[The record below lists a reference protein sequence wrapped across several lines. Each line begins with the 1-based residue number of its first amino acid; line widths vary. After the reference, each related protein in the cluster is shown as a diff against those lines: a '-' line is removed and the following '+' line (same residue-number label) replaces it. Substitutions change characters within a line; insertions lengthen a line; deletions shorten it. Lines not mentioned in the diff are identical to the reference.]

1 MKNLKTKTKVAKGQ
15 KVNTKTT
22 YEIYVQERKDFFRN
36 LDKDKSYTLEERIR
50 LKDKMRSDCVE
61 LMRITINKGILIKQI
76 RREIQEEKFIALI
89 EKIIQEFTKSKV
101 KFRKDAT
108 YGKMD
113 MEEFL
118 YYSAFFHVNSTHD
131 FYKATTIR
139 PSGYPK
145 GLYNATVDLGKEFKK
160 AFNLPKSYLI
170 TEAVEDLENYFSY
183 LTKEVLH
190 KNKISFSWKLPNKI
204 YCPTIDWDSPDFKL
218 DLPDYKLD

>member
-101 KFRKDAT
+101 KFRKDA
-108 YGKMD
+108 
-113 MEEFL
+113 
-118 YYSAFFHVNSTHD
+118 
-131 FYKATTIR
+131 I
-139 PSGYPK
+139 
-145 GLYNATVDLGKEFKK
+145 
-160 AFNLPKSYLI
+160 
-170 TEAVEDLENYFSY
+170 
-183 LTKEVLH
+183 
-190 KNKISFSWKLPNKI
+190 
-204 YCPTIDWDSPDFKL
+204 
-218 DLPDYKLD
+218 